1 MTSTDTCL
9 FESPLLPPRM
19 YREMLS
25 KFKEKSIKT
34 TKTGLSACLSYAPEL
49 DWISKLYLL
58 GSFLIFFPLWTNIN
72 QNFQFVGVIE
82 QTMRLPRVQYY
93 AVAAFSSCIPMILDL
108 VLDART
114 GSKETYV
121 VVRLLSLSSLAIYA
135 GLFVMLSSYDGVGS
149 YSYGDIINCLSYWQL
164 FTVVFVIFWMLNAF
178 DQRGVFTRHRIFSL
192 MMLFLL
198 YALGN
203 IISDIYTESLQNV
216 MVIIADACLFLVDVT
231 VLLLSG
237 YWILVIHRVYVSS
250 DTKIWTSL
258 LSFKDYSCLYLITTI
273 LLVGPVWAVL
283 PFFLYSNHS
292 GYPYDRSS
300 SADFICANFV
310 LRAFMAILRYNTH
323 PKHFEAHRSLAPFFR
338 VA

>member
-108 VLDART
+108 ILDART

-135 GLFVMLSSYDGVGS
+135 GLFVMLSSYEGVGS
-149 YSYGDIINCLSYWQL
+149 YSYGNIINCLSYWQL
-164 FTVVFVIFWMLNAF
+164 FTVLFVFLWMLNAF
-178 DQRGVFTRHRIFSL
+178 DQRGVFHAYRIYLL
-192 MMLFLL
+192 MLLFFT
-198 YALGN
+198 YTIMN
-203 IISDIYTESLQNV
+203 IAADIVTIKFQN
-216 MVIIADACLFLVDVT
+216 I
-231 VLLLSG
+231 LLSVA
-237 YWILVIHRVYVSS
+237 YACVSLFYVIVVILSITWIY
-250 DTKIWTSL
+250 KIKSNARKYESKALWKATL
-258 LSFKDYSCLYLITTI
+258 NFKDYCCLYLVLII
-273 LLVGPVWAVL
+273 IVVAPAWAAL
-283 PFFLYSNHS
+283 PYGLYSSNQGRLSDHYLPPEFLC
-292 GYPYDRSS
+292 G
-300 SADFICANFV
+300 NFV
-310 LRAFMAILRYNTH
+310 LRGIMVILRYM
-323 PKHFEAHRSLAPFFR
+323 S
-338 VA
+338 